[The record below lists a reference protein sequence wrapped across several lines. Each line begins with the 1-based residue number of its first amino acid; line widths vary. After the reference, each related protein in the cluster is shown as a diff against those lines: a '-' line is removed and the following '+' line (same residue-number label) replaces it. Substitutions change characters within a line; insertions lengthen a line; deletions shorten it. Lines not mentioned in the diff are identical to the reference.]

1 KPGEPRHWLMEEKKS
16 GGGPMMN
23 MGCHRIEVFVNIV
36 GSVDQI
42 TSFNDNI
49 IFKREVEDSSIV
61 HFRFN
66 SGASGILTSSYA
78 AKEPKDTLIIY
89 GNEGSIHVPV
99 LNEGTMTIVS
109 ASGIRTEE
117 HPNHPNIH
125 QPLIEDFVDSI
136 RKDKEPSVTGE
147 MGREITR
154 ILDKIYGR

>member
-1 KPGEPRHWLMEEKKS
+1 M
-16 GGGPMMN
+16 
-23 MGCHRIEVFVNIV
+23 
-36 GSVDQI
+36 
-42 TSFNDNI
+42 
-49 IFKREVEDSSIV
+49 
-61 HFRFN
+61 
-66 SGASGILTSSYA
+66 TSSYA